1 MDRQEEQR
9 FLEFKT
15 RYLKDKNLAEECR
28 KALNYCLDKNLI
40 SVKLAKKAQ
49 QEGAES
55 MRRMLI
61 TALGMMLRDLIQM
74 EDYEN

>member
-1 MDRQEEQR
+1 MDKQEEQR
-9 FLEFKT
+9 FMEFKT

-40 SVKLAKKAQ
+40 SVKLVKKAQ
-49 QEGAES
+49 QEGVES